1 MKKFLLFAVAALIVG
16 SANAQLQRLPNTK
29 KVSNRV
35 VNKSEMKTMRKN
47 VKVDVSKAVSLTNL
61 MAKDDMKKS
70 QLALPKM
77 KSLKAVHSVNALTS
91 TRRAE
96 LQSKYTGKGKDY
108 DTKTSVSWNMFYGA
122 ASDGTQLLVD
132 VIPLPEAW
140 ASLEYVPVEFTMSG
154 NTITIQ
160 PQKVVW
166 ATAEDGTT
174 YYYYIHSWESEDGSI
189 VITLNEDGTLTTIDK
204 EDIAYSAFTEDR
216 FDLSKAA
223 GIYVSYILDVT
234 DVKYYMEGQKVVP
247 VAAYEPETLFLHP
260 GPNVN
265 GNYATNLLMPV
276 YADINLM
283 NGTDV
288 VCDSYAWNLQQIKY
302 NSATDDYEPVGDPI
316 TGSDENFSFYAVEGA
331 YSPATLVA
339 TLEGETSEPF
349 QWNPSPWYA
358 GGSAN
363 DWATRKAD
371 GTIDENVPLLTFTKA
386 NPNSDGLSI
395 INTQG
400 CKSTIF
406 YQGKPASPLYFT
418 GVSLFVYDFKKNA
431 RKDAKLTAKIHK
443 AHRDENGRFTLGDL
457 IAQADLTADG
467 IERGTWMSDN
477 NLVKL
482 NWPQFYIEDE
492 FGMSEDV
499 DYLQLDEEFAVVFE
513 GWDNGTITSG
523 NPLMFSSLNPN
534 AVSNNYAIIPGED
547 TYTGYGW
554 AGNTAVAF
562 VGFIDAIYG
571 YLHTT
576 DNTDL
581 VIPAEGGKAAVHVEP
596 MFYANDDEGNPT
608 TGLWLADDSDE
619 ADWLQIDITNE
630 VYTSEEYGFDLA
642 FAADALPEG
651 VTGRE
656 AHLVFE
662 QWGGKLEVNVTQGEA
677 TGISVTVKKVE
688 NNTPAY
694 NLAGQRVNSGYK
706 GLVIKNGR
714 KFMNK

>member
-16 SANAQLQRLPNTK
+16 SASAQLHRPANVK
-29 KVSNRV
+29 MHSNRV
-35 VNKSEMKTMRKN
+35 VSKGDVKTMKD
-47 VKVDVSKAVSLTNL
+47 VKIDVSKATPLTNL
-61 MAKDDMKKS
+61 MAKDNMKKAQS
-70 QLALPKM
+70 ATPNM
-77 KSLKAVHSVNALTS
+77 KSLKAVHSVNALTN
-91 TRRAE
+91 THRAE
-96 LQSKYTGKGKDY
+96 LKQKYMGKGRDY
-108 DTKTSVSWNMFYGA
+108 DTNASLSWDMLYTTDDNGA
-122 ASDGTQLLVD
+122 PVLVD

-140 ASLEYVPVEFTMSG
+140 AELEHIGADITLEG
-154 NTITIQ
+154 NKITIK
-160 PQKVVW
+160 PQKVVQG
-166 ATAEDGTT
+166 TAEDGSTM
-174 YYYYIHSWESEDGSI
+174 YYYLHSWASEDGSI
-189 VITLNEDGTLTTIDK
+189 VITVNEDGTLTTIDK
-204 EDIAYSAFTEDR
+204 EDIAYSAFSEDR
-216 FDLSKAA
+216 FDLSKDA
-223 GIYVSYILDVT
+223 GIYKGYFLDAT
-234 DVKYYMEGQKVVP
+234 DVKYYTEDQKVVP

-265 GNYATNLLMPV
+265 GNYYTNLLMPV
-276 YADINLM
+276 YADINLI

-288 VCDSYAWNLQQIKY
+288 LSDSYAWSVQKVKY
-302 NSATDDYEPVGDPI
+302 NSATQSYDPVGDAI
-316 TGSDENFSFYAVEGA
+316 TGNEENFSFYAESGS

-339 TLEGETSEPF
+339 TLNGESSEPF
-349 QWNPSPWYA
+349 QWNNASWYA
-358 GGSAN
+358 GGSAD
-363 DWATRKAD
+363 DWDD
-371 GTIDENVPLLTFTKA
+371 GESPLLTFTKA
-386 NPNSDGLSI
+386 NPNGTGLTLGV
-395 INTQG
+395 NPKG
-400 CKSTIF
+400 AKSTIF

-418 GVSLFVYDFKKNA
+418 GISLFVYNFSK
-431 RKDAKLTAKIHK
+431 TANKTLNFICKIHK
-443 AHRDENGRFTLGDL
+443 AHRDENGKFVLGEL
-457 IAQADLTADG
+457 IAQADLTDEG
-467 IERGTWMSDN
+467 IERGTWMSDQ

-482 NWPQFYIEDE
+482 NWTQFYVEDE

-499 DYLQLDEEFAVVFE
+499 DYLLLDEGFAVVFE
-513 GWDNGTITSG
+513 GWDNGTFSG
-523 NPLMFSSLNPN
+523 SPLMFTSLNPK

-547 TYTGYGW
+547 TYTKYGW
-554 AGNTAVAF
+554 STNAVAF

-619 ADWLQIDITNE
+619 ADWLQKDITNE
-630 VYTSEEYGFDLA
+630 VYTSEESSFDMV

-651 VTGRE
+651 VTGRK

>member
-1 MKKFLLFAVAALIVG
+1 MKKLLLFAAAALIAG
-16 SANAQLQRLPNTK
+16 AASAQLQRLPDAK

-35 VNKSEMKTMRKN
+35 VSKGEMKTMSAAKL
-47 VKVDVSKAVSLTNL
+47 DVSQAPSFTNL
-61 MAKDDMKKS
+61 MAKDAMKKS
-70 QLALPKM
+70 QQASPRL
-77 KSLKAVHSVNALTS
+77 KSLQAVRRMAASNTL
-91 TRRAE
+91 RRAA
-96 LQSKYTGKGKDY
+96 LQDKYNGRGKDY
-108 DTKTSVSWNMFYGA
+108 ETNQPLSWEMFSGTTPDGA
-122 ASDGTQLLVD
+122 PVLVN
-132 VIPLPEAW
+132 VIPLPDFW
-140 ASLEYVPVEFTMSG
+140 ASLEYIVADYTLEG
-154 NTITIQ
+154 NKITIQ

-166 ATAEDGTT
+166 GTAQDGTT
-174 YYYYIHSWESEDGSI
+174 YYYYLHSWASEDGSI
-189 VITLNEDGTLTTIDK
+189 VFTLNDDGSLTPIKD

-216 FDLSKAA
+216 FDLSKDA
-223 GIYVSYILDVT
+223 GIYAGYALDVINI
-234 DVKYYMEGQKVVP
+234 KYYMDGQKIIP
-247 VAAYEPETLFLHP
+247 EAAYEPETLFLHP

-288 VCDSYAWNLQQIKY
+288 VCDSYAWTLQQIKY
-302 NSATDDYEPVGDPI
+302 NSATKSYDPEGDPI
-316 TGSDENFSFYAVEGA
+316 TGSDENFSFYAVGGA
-331 YSPATLVA
+331 YNPATLVA
-339 TLEGETSEPF
+339 TLEGESSEPF

-358 GGSAN
+358 GGMAS
-363 DWATRKAD
+363 DWDD
-371 GTIDENVPLLTFTKA
+371 GESPLLTFTKA

-418 GVSLFVYDFKKNA
+418 GVSLFVYNFKKNA

-467 IERGTWMSDN
+467 IERGTWMSDD

-581 VIPAEGGKAAVHVEP
+581 VMPVEGGQSTVHVEP
-596 MFYANDDEGNPT
+596 MFYARDDAGNPT
-608 TGLWLADDSDE
+608 TALWISDDSDTP
-619 ADWLQIDITNE
+619 DWVSVKLENE
-630 VYTSEEYGFDLA
+630 VYTSEEYGFDMV
-642 FAADALPEG
+642 FDAAALPADVER
-651 VTGRE
+651 RE

-662 QWGGKLEVNVTQGEA
+662 QWGGKLEVNISQGET
-677 TGISVTVKKVE
+677 TGIDNNRVTITVNREKS
-688 NNTPAY
+688 TPAY

-714 KFMNK
+714 KVVMK

>member
-16 SANAQLQRLPNTK
+16 SASAQLHRPANVK
-29 KVSNRV
+29 MHSNHVVSKGDV
-35 VNKSEMKTMRKN
+35 KTMKD
-47 VKVDVSKAVSLTNL
+47 VKIDVSKATPLTNL
-61 MAKDDMKKS
+61 MAKDNMKKAQS
-70 QLALPKM
+70 ATPNM
-77 KSLKAVHSVNALTS
+77 KSLKAVHSVNALTN
-91 TRRAE
+91 THRAE
-96 LQSKYTGKGKDY
+96 LKQKYMGKGRDY
-108 DTKTSVSWNMFYGA
+108 DTNASLSWDMFYTTDDNGA
-122 ASDGTQLLVD
+122 PVLVD

-140 ASLEYVPVEFTMSG
+140 AELEHIVADITLEG
-154 NTITIQ
+154 NKITIK
-160 PQKVVW
+160 PQKVVQG
-166 ATAEDGTT
+166 TAEDGSIM
-174 YYYYIHSWESEDGSI
+174 YYYLHSWASQDGSI
-189 VITLNEDGTLTTIDK
+189 VITVNEDGTLTTIDK
-204 EDIAYSAFTEDR
+204 EDIAYSAFSEDR
-216 FDLSKAA
+216 FDLSKDA
-223 GIYVSYILDVT
+223 GIYKGYFLDVT
-234 DVKYYMEGQKVVP
+234 DVKYYAEDQKIVP

-265 GNYATNLLMPV
+265 SNYYSNLLMPV
-276 YADINLM
+276 YADINLI

-288 VCDSYAWNLQQIKY
+288 LSDSYAWSVQKVKY
-302 NSATDDYEPVGDPI
+302 NSATQSNDPVGDAI
-316 TGSDENFSFYAVEGA
+316 TGNEENFSFYAESGA

-339 TLEGETSEPF
+339 TLNGESSEPF
-349 QWNPSPWYA
+349 QWNNASWYA
-358 GGSAN
+358 GGSAS
-363 DWATRKAD
+363 DWED
-371 GTIDENVPLLTFTKA
+371 GESPLLTFSKA
-386 NPNSDGLSI
+386 NPNGTELTLGV
-395 INTQG
+395 NPKG
-400 CKSTIF
+400 AKSTIF

-418 GVSLFVYDFKKNA
+418 GTSLFVYQFEKVG
-431 RKDAKLTAKIHK
+431 RKTPKLTCKIHK
-443 AHRDENGRFTLGDL
+443 AHRDENGKFTLGEL
-457 IAQADLTADG
+457 IAQADLADDG

-482 NWPQFYIEDE
+482 NWTQFYVEDE

-513 GWDNGTITSG
+513 GWDNGTFTG
-523 NPLMFSSLNPN
+523 KPLMFTSLNPK
-534 AVSNNYAIIPGED
+534 AVSNNYAIIPSED

-554 AGNTAVAF
+554 STNAVAF

-596 MFYANDDEGNPT
+596 MFYRTDKETNQPT
-608 TGLWLADDSDE
+608 TAIWLADDSDE

-630 VYTSEEYGFDLA
+630 VYTSEESSFDLA

-677 TGISVTVKKVE
+677 SGISVTVKKVE